1 MATVHEQR
9 QFLRVFYEM
18 ANQKAPDNLVDVH
31 EVGQRCGLDNTGS
44 EELARLLS
52 DGGLLDNEG
61 TFPAYRLTP
70 KGRQEVR
77 EALRGSSAK
86 QLLTPRLTL
95 HLAILGDWQA
105 AQGAPAEMVYKVGSQ
120 DCAAVANAL
129 ETLQQSLAQV
139 KNLAGYPQAHFLDVV
154 RELEAEVS
162 QPHPNG
168 LRLRGLLMGLAG
180 ALHLAGNHEEADHAV
195 KVALSFLHV
204 DVLP

>member
-1 MATVHEQR
+1 MTTVHKQR

-31 EVGQRCGLDNTGS
+31 EVGQRCGLDDSEG
-44 EELARLLS
+44 EELARLLV

-70 KGRQEVR
+70 RGRQEVR

-95 HLAILGDWQA
+95 HLSTLGNWQT
-105 AQGAPAEMVYKVGSQ
+105 AQGAPAETVYKVGSQ
-120 DCAAVANAL
+120 DCAAVASAL
-129 ETLQQSLAQV
+129 EILQQSLAQV
-139 KNLAGYPQAHFLDVV
+139 ENIAGYPQAYFLDVLH
-154 RELEAEVS
+154 ELEAEAK

-180 ALHLAGNHEEADHAV
+180 ALHMAGNHEEADHAV
-195 KVALSFLHV
+195 KVALSFLHA

>member
-1 MATVHEQR
+1 
-9 QFLRVFYEM
+9 M

-31 EVGQRCGLDNTGS
+31 DVGQRCGLDDAAG
-44 EELARLLS
+44 EELARLLF

-70 KGRQEVR
+70 RGRQEVR
-77 EALRGSSAK
+77 EALRGSSAE
-86 QLLTPRLTL
+86 QVLTPRLTL
-95 HLAILGDWQA
+95 YLSTLGNWQT
-105 AQGAPAEMVYKVGSQ
+105 APGTSAETVYKVGSQ
-120 DCAAVANAL
+120 DCAAVASAL
-129 ETLQQSLAQV
+129 ELLQQSLAQGE
-139 KNLAGYPQAHFLDVV
+139 NIAGYPQAHFLDVI
-154 RELEAEVS
+154 RELEAEVK

-180 ALHLAGNHEEADHAV
+180 ALHMAKNHEEADHAV

>member
-1 MATVHEQR
+1 MTTVPKQR

-31 EVGQRCGLDNTGS
+31 EVGQRCGLDDAGG
-44 EELARLLS
+44 EELARLLV

-70 KGRQEVR
+70 RGRQEVR
-77 EALRGSSAK
+77 EALRGAK
-86 QLLTPRLTL
+86 AEQLLTPRLTL
-95 HLAILGDWQA
+95 HLSTLGNWQT
-105 AQGAPAEMVYKVGSQ
+105 AQEASAETAYQVGSQ
-120 DCAAVANAL
+120 DCAAVASAL
-129 ETLQQSLAQV
+129 ELLQQSLTQGEII
-139 KNLAGYPQAHFLDVV
+139 AGYPQAHVLNVI
-154 RELEAEVS
+154 RELEAEVK

-180 ALHLAGNHEEADHAV
+180 ALHMTGNHEEADHAV

>member
-1 MATVHEQR
+1 MTTVPKQR

-31 EVGQRCGLDNTGS
+31 EVGQRCGLDEAGG
-44 EELARLLS
+44 EELARLLV

-70 KGRQEVR
+70 RGRQEVR
-77 EALRGSSAK
+77 EALKGSKAEH
-86 QLLTPRLTL
+86 LLTPRLTL
-95 HLAILGDWQA
+95 HLSTLGSWQT
-105 AQGAPAEMVYKVGSQ
+105 AQGTPAETVYKVGSQ
-120 DCAAVANAL
+120 DCAAVASAL
-129 ETLQQSLAQV
+129 ELLQQSLTQV
-139 KNLAGYPQAHFLDVV
+139 GNPAGYPQAHVLNVI
-154 RELEAEVS
+154 RELEAEVK

-180 ALHLAGNHEEADHAV
+180 ALHMAGNHEEADHAV